1 MQMKMK
7 LLDYTLI
14 GILAGMTPLAG
25 AQEADAR
32 TQPPQDK
39 AEGTDQLLE
48 CTDES
53 CASQEGLL
61 FRLRTRSYD
70 RPVTQGTGKQS
81 SSAELQ
87 PDRRVTVATEQPGK
101 AVALGKFSIPLPG
114 GYRIGLDPII
124 GLVPGLGDAI
134 GALLSAFIIN
144 EARSL
149 GAPRSILLRMI
160 GNVAIETVLGAIPF
174 AGDIF
179 DAAFKANSRNLALL
193 ARYQL
198 DPIGSRRSSRFFVF
212 GFSLLL
218 ALVVAFVIAVPVLVI
233 VALFKLF

>member
-1 MQMKMK
+1 MADSKPIDFEVLPPRDGRDVPDLSRLIAW
-7 LLDYTLI
+7 LLDDLI
-14 GILAGMTPLAG
+14 PIP
-25 AQEADAR
+25 
-32 TQPPQDK
+32 
-39 AEGTDQLLE
+39 GT
-48 CTDES
+48 
-53 CASQEGLL
+53 
-61 FRLRTRSYD
+61 
-70 RPVTQGTGKQS
+70 
-81 SSAELQ
+81 
-87 PDRRVTVATEQPGK
+87 
-101 AVALGKFSIPLPG
+101 KF
-114 GYRIGLDPII
+114 RIGLDPII

-134 GALLSAFIIN
+134 GALFSAFIIN

-160 GNVAIETVLGAIPF
+160 GNVALETVVGAIPF

-179 DAAFKANSRNLALL
+179 DAAFKANTRNLALL

-198 DPIGSRRSSRFFVF
+198 DPIGSRRSSRFFVL